1 MYFRPRHV
9 LSTHEIADALEA
21 FDDDEDVQGIDIYM
35 DPPCDGTIS
44 DGDSGEEDCD
54 SLNRLNRHQLLAPA
68 EMVLRQRDEPF
79 EDNTSIDEVI
89 ASPSPSSEHLESI
102 STPSGPSLHRSRRSR
117 PVEIPTMITDSER
130 SFSNV
135 RTNRT
140 PRGDGPS
147 SERSRQANMSPR
159 KWIKR
164 DLCTQQSEWSP
175 PLPRAVLTLTKE
187 SEPIEFFELFFSEDV
202 IRYMVRHTVMYAVE
216 KHNYN
221 FCLSGDELN
230 CFIGIILLSGYSPLP
245 RRRMYWESNEDTHNI
260 LIAKSMRRNRF
271 EEIFRY
277 FHVADNS
284 NLRKGDKM
292 AKIRPLFNLMN
303 KKFLMY
309 APIEKNISIDESMI
323 PYYGRHGCKQH
334 IHGKPIRF
342 GFKAWVAATRL
353 GYCLQAELYEGRSE
367 ARDTGLGE
375 HVVTKL
381 TNTVKTEYPDTP
393 FSVYCDNF
401 FTCPSLLSSLQEKN
415 VKITGTAR
423 QNRIDKCPLMDAKSC
438 KKQPRG
444 FYDYRLDT
452 NDKICAVRWNDN
464 NVVTMLSNEFGVHPV
479 QKARRYSVA
488 AKQKIDIDQP
498 NVVHQYNRF
507 MGGVD
512 RLDANVGVYRIAI
525 RGKKWYMPILMWLID
540 VVVNNATLLARSHGA
555 NVDTLEFRRSIA
567 RTLLLKYGNMRSQPG
582 PRQQVRTNVPVSV
595 RKYSAQHII
604 LTGQVRKR
612 CALCKNKTVKM
623 CRKCN
628 VNLHDKCFAEFHS

>member
-1 MYFRPRHV
+1 MKMSRHV
-9 LSTHEIADALEA
+9 LSTHEIADALED
-21 FDDDEDVQGIDIYM
+21 FDDDEDLQGLDIYIN
-35 DPPCDGTIS
+35 PPCDGTMS

-54 SLNRLNRHQLLAPA
+54 SINRLNRHQLLAPA
-68 EMVLRQRDEPF
+68 EMVLRQREEHDE
-79 EDNTSIDEVI
+79 ENRTIDEVLV
-89 ASPSPSSEHLESI
+89 SPSTSSQYLETLTPAAGPSSN
-102 STPSGPSLHRSRRSR
+102 RSRRSR
-117 PVEIPTMITDSER
+117 HVETR
-130 SFSNV
+130 A
-135 RTNRT
+135 
-140 PRGDGPS
+140 DGTS
-147 SERSRQANMSPR
+147 SERSQQRQRIVRPR
-159 KWIKR
+159 KWVKR
-164 DLCTQQSEWSP
+164 DLRYQQCEWSP

-202 IRYMVRHTVMYAVE
+202 IRYIVRHTVMYAVE

-221 FCLSGDELN
+221 FCLSGDELS
-230 CFIGIILLSGYSPLP
+230 CFIGILLLSGYAPLP
-245 RRRMYWESNEDTHNI
+245 RRRMYWETNEDTHNV
-260 LIAKSMRRNRF
+260 LVVKSMRRNRF

-277 FHVADNS
+277 FHVADNG
-284 NLRKGDKM
+284 NLRAGDKM
-292 AKIRPLFNLMN
+292 AKIRPLFNIMN

-309 APIEKNISIDESMI
+309 APIEKNLSIDESMI

-353 GYCLQAELYEGRSE
+353 GYCLQADLYEGRSE
-367 ARDTGLGE
+367 ARETGLGE

-381 TNTVKTEYPDTP
+381 MNTVKTEYPETL

-401 FTCPSLLSSLQEKN
+401 FTAPSLLSSLQENN

-423 QNRIDKCPLMDAKSC
+423 QNRIDKCPLIDAKSC

-452 NDKICAVRWNDN
+452 NDNICAVRWNDN
-464 NVVTMLSNEFGVHPV
+464 SVVTLLSNEFGVHPV

-498 NVVHQYNRF
+498 NVVQQYNRF

-540 VVVNNATLLARSHGA
+540 VAVNNAALLARSYGA

-567 RTLLLKYGNMRSQPG
+567 RTLLLKYGNIRSQPG
-582 PRQQVRTNVPVSV
+582 PRPQVRTNVPVSV
-595 RKYSAQHII
+595 RKHSADHII

-612 CALCKNKTVKM
+612 CALCKNKTIKM